1 MYRGI
6 ANKVMKKDKKM
17 TMLNIIS
24 VAIAMILFTN
34 IIYIYIT
41 KSEFQ
46 AESRRESVGDYSV
59 VFHNADKEL
68 ANNLINSVEVK
79 NFGIGEINS

>member
-59 VFHNADKEL
+59 VFHNADKE
-68 ANNLINSVEVK
+68 
-79 NFGIGEINS
+79 